1 MNHLNEIPPLG
12 NDAWTHEITS
22 VEPCRVFLA
31 EKDKNPYQVWLVN
44 KAGETPADMELFSR
58 ALSLDLQQE
67 MPNKVQEKLNLL
79 AGIKGN
85 TFRMAFPPM
94 GESRSMSGLVCA
106 IAHLIQ
112 FKGGFLQTVTSDIRS
127 EIAGDVWSVDVL
139 DPHTKHAF
147 KLNVA
152 EPVIDGRKLPSSVW
166 LSGDYPEILDGLC
179 GLLSNDMQKA
189 DLSRVAVKFRTLLD
203 IPEVAT
209 SHEFSPALSS
219 LGEYI
224 VYLVLKRYVHHFY
237 LDDRANEL
245 GHTNVIAFD
254 YRESNVRSLMSV
266 SEMENLY

>member
-12 NDAWTHEITS
+12 NDAWTHEIPS
-22 VEPCRVFLA
+22 VEPCRLFLA
-31 EKDKNPYQVWLVN
+31 EQMKNPHQVWLVN
-44 KAGETPADMELFSR
+44 HAGDTPADMELFSR

-79 AGIKGN
+79 AGVKGN
-85 TFRMAFPPM
+85 KFSMAFPPM

-106 IAHLIQ
+106 IAQLIQ
-112 FKGGFLQTVTSDIRS
+112 FKGGFLQTITPDSRS

-139 DPHTKHAF
+139 DPYTKHAF

-152 EPVIDGRKLPSSVW
+152 EPVVDGRKFPSSVW

-179 GLLSNDMQKA
+179 ALLSNDMQQA
-189 DLSRVAVKFRTLLD
+189 DLSRVAVKLRTLLN

-209 SHEFSPALSS
+209 SHDFSPSLSC

-224 VYLVLKRYVHHFY
+224 AFLVLKRFAHHFY
-237 LDDRANEL
+237 LDDKANQL
-245 GHTNVIAFD
+245 NHTNVIAFD
-254 YRESNVRSLMSV
+254 YGDNKIRSLMSV
-266 SEMENLY
+266 GEVENLY